1 MIRFL
6 GVAMMCITSFL
17 FSGVEL
23 SVGTVN
29 SEEGSIEI
37 LINTDIDITG
47 FQFDLEG
54 ADLTGGSSG
63 LAEDNGFDIY
73 ASGDTALGFSLEGN
87 AIPAGS
93 NAVLTVLEGTINGE
107 VCLPFVQNV
116 GPEDDT
122 PIFSDSNGN
131 ALSDPSIGT
140 GGCSLFNEDN
150 EIIFSLFETYPNPFN
165 PQLNVEIMVPENG
178 MMNVSAYNLN
188 GQHIETIYSDFATS
202 NTLYNLEWNASTIS
216 SGLYIIKVD
225 ATDFKY
231 SKIVSLLK

>member
-1 MIRFL
+1 MGKFL
-6 GVAMMCITSFL
+6 GVLLMSLTSFL
-17 FSGVEL
+17 FSGIEL
-23 SVGTVN
+23 SVGTVT
-29 SEEGSIEI
+29 SEEGTIEI
-37 LINTDIDITG
+37 LINTDSDITG

-54 ADLTGGSSG
+54 VDLTGGSG
-63 LAEDNGFDIY
+63 GIAADNGFDLY

-87 AIPAGS
+87 IIPSGS
-93 NAVLTVLEGTINGE
+93 SGILTILEGTINE
-107 VCLPFVQNV
+107 DVCLPFIQNV

-122 PIFSDSNGN
+122 PIFSDADGN

-140 GGCSLFNEDN
+140 GGCSLFNGDE

-165 PQLNVEIMVPENG
+165 PQLNIKIIIPENG

-188 GQHIETIYSDFATS
+188 GQHIETIYSGFTAS
-202 NTLYNLEWNASTIS
+202 NTAYNFNWDASQLS

>member
-1 MIRFL
+1 MKKSL
-6 GVAMMCITSFL
+6 GIVMLLASFL

-23 SVGTVN
+23 SVGTIDATQ
-29 SEEGSIEI
+29 GSIEI
-37 LINTDIDITG
+37 LINTDTDITG

-54 ADLTGGSSG
+54 ADLTGGSGGIS
-63 LAEDNGFDIY
+63 EDNGFDIY

-87 AIPAGS
+87 VIPAGS
-93 NAVLTVLEGTINGE
+93 NGILTVLAGTINGD

-122 PIFSDSNGN
+122 PIFSDANGN
-131 ALSDPSIGT
+131 ALADPSIGD
-140 GGCSLFNEDN
+140 GGGSLFNEEQ

-165 PQLNVEIMVPENG
+165 PQLNIKIVTPENG

-188 GQHIETIYSDFATS
+188 GQHIETIYSGFAAS
-202 NTLYNLEWNASTIS
+202 NTVYNVNWDASKLS

-231 SKIVSLLK
+231 SKVVSLLK